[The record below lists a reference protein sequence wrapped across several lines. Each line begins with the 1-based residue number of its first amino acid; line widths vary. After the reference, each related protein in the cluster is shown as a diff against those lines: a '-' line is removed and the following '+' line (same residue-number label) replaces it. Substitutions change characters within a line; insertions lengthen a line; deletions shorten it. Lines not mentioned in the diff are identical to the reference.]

1 MNSKLSTWLKRYGIF
16 IIAMGITGFL
26 SNPQKAAT
34 ALMSGGTFG
43 VLSILWGV
51 LMVRGVRWSRL
62 AACATTLFLV
72 LVFAWRSS
80 VSWKAFMGGAADKL
94 TAAIFITMMG
104 TASIAMLVLL
114 LSSFSRKTQPASE

>member
-1 MNSKLSTWLKRYGIF
+1 MNSKLGAWLKRYGIF
-16 IIAMGITGFL
+16 LIAMGIAGFL
-26 SNPQKAAT
+26 SNPQKATT
-34 ALMSGGTFG
+34 ALMSGSTFG

-51 LMVRGVRWSRL
+51 LIARGVRWSRL

-72 LVFAWRSS
+72 LVFAWRCS

-94 TAAIFITMMG
+94 TAAILITMMG

-114 LSSFSRKTQPASE
+114 LLSFSRKTQPASE